1 MNRVAVIGLTG
12 TSVFMRVPRF
22 HTGGETIHAEALHIE
37 YGGKGF
43 NQAVAA
49 ARWEGNV
56 SFLTAVGEADAAPV
70 RDALGA
76 EGIEATVIAKSGPSA
91 YAAILTAPSGETRVT
106 VFPGARLVSD
116 DVDAFSPQIAE
127 ADILLLT
134 NEVDEAVNLRAAEIA
149 AAHST
154 RIILNPAP
162 ARPLPSALK
171 RLVWLATPNA
181 FETEGLEDIPEAVVT
196 LGAEGCRIRSTGR
209 CIPAPSFGPA
219 LDTTGAGDTFS
230 GVLAACLARNL
241 SLEEA
246 ATEANEAA
254 ARSVTI
260 PYVLPAIPH
269 PLTKGTSEP

>member
-49 ARWEGNV
+49 ARWEAETA
-56 SFLTAVGEADAAPV
+56 FLTAVGEADAAPV
-70 RDALGA
+70 RDTLAA
-76 EGIEATVIAKSGPSA
+76 EGIDHAVIAKSGPSA
-91 YAAILTAPSGETRVT
+91 YAAILTDPSGETRVT
-106 VFPGARLVSD
+106 VYPGARLAPG
-116 DVDAFSPQIAE
+116 DVDAFAPHIAD

-149 AAHST
+149 VASGT
-154 RIILNPAP
+154 RVVLNPAP
-162 ARPLPSALK
+162 SRPLRPELV

-181 FETEGLEDIPEAVVT
+181 FEKDGLEDIPEAVVT
-196 LGAEGCRIRSTGR
+196 LGAGGCLIRSSGKR
-209 CIPAPSFGPA
+209 IPAPSFGPA
-219 LDTTGAGDTFS
+219 VDTTGAGDTFS
-230 GVLAACLARNL
+230 GVLAACLSRGLPLESAA
-241 SLEEA
+241 EEA
-246 ATEANEAA
+246 NAAA

-260 PYVLPAIPH
+260 PYVLPAIP
-269 PLTKGTSEP
+269 KSRG

>member
-1 MNRVAVIGLTG
+1 MNRIAVIGLTG

-22 HTGGETIHAEALHIE
+22 HKGGETIHAEALHIE

-49 ARWEGNV
+49 ARWEAEV
-56 SFLTAVGEADAAPV
+56 SFLTAVGAADATPV
-70 RDALGA
+70 RDALAA
-76 EGIEATVIAKSGPSA
+76 EGIEAAVIAKPAPSA
-91 YAAILTAPSGETRVT
+91 YAAILTDPSGETRVT
-106 VFPGARLVSD
+106 VFPGARLVPD
-116 DVDAFSPQIAE
+116 DVDAFAPQIAE

-134 NEVDEAVNLRAAEIA
+134 NEVDETVNLRAAEIA
-149 AAHST
+149 AAHGT

-162 ARPLPSALK
+162 ARPLQPTLK

-209 CIPAPSFGPA
+209 HIPACSFGPV

-230 GVLAACLARNL
+230 GVLAACLARDL

-246 ATEANEAA
+246 AIEANAAA
-254 ARSVTI
+254 ARSVTVRH
-260 PYVLPAIPH
+260 VLPAIPRRG
-269 PLTKGTSEP
+269 KIMNYG